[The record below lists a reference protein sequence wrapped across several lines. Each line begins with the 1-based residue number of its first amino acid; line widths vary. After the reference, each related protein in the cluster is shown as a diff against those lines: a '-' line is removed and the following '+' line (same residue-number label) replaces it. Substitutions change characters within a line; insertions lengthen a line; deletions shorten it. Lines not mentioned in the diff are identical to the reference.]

1 MEMSTELQMLGKIAI
16 AAFLGGLVGIE
27 REFAE
32 RPAGLRTHMLVG
44 ATATLFIM
52 LADIMLSTF
61 DPRGI
66 VNADPVRA
74 IEAIVVGI
82 SFLGAGTIL
91 KYRQEGERV
100 VEGLTTSASILSV
113 AAIGIAVALDAYI
126 LAAGAAILNLFI
138 NWGLMALVNR
148 AKPRCQA
155 TSGYLIPI
163 SIAQVQA
170 LRLGRRAEFCFLCKS
185 PCLLFQES

>member
-91 KYRQEGERV
+91 
-100 VEGLTTSASILSV
+100 
-113 AAIGIAVALDAYI
+113 
-126 LAAGAAILNLFI
+126 
-138 NWGLMALVNR
+138 
-148 AKPRCQA
+148 
-155 TSGYLIPI
+155 
-163 SIAQVQA
+163 
-170 LRLGRRAEFCFLCKS
+170 
-185 PCLLFQES
+185 